1 MSNKAIGFKLV
12 YLRLV
17 MNFNQKRAELFQIKV
32 MINSY
37 YSISA
42 NQKSEYWNRY
52 NELKSQIRTLES
64 RKRKLVAVLT
74 KLV

>member
-1 MSNKAIGFKLV
+1 
-12 YLRLV
+12 

-37 YSISA
+37 YSMTA
-42 NQKSEYWNRY
+42 NQTSEYWTRY
-52 NELKSQIRTLES
+52 DELKSQIRTLES
-64 RKRKLVAVLT
+64 RKRKLVGVLT

>member
-1 MSNKAIGFKLV
+1 
-12 YLRLV
+12 

-42 NQKSEYWNRY
+42 NQKSEYWTRY
-52 NELKSQIRTLES
+52 DELKSQIRTLES

>member
-1 MSNKAIGFKLV
+1 
-12 YLRLV
+12 

-37 YSISA
+37 YSMTD
-42 NQKSEYWNRY
+42 NQTSEYWSRY
-52 NELKSQIRTLES
+52 DELKSQIRTLES

>member
-1 MSNKAIGFKLV
+1 
-12 YLRLV
+12 

-32 MINSY
+32 VINSY
-37 YSISA
+37 CSMTA
-42 NQKSEYWNRY
+42 NQTSEYWSRY
-52 NELKSQIRTLES
+52 DELKSQIKSLES

>member
-1 MSNKAIGFKLV
+1 
-12 YLRLV
+12 

-37 YSISA
+37 YSMTT
-42 NQKSEYWNRY
+42 QETSEYWSRY
-52 NELKSQIRTLES
+52 DELKSQIRTLES
-64 RKRKLVAVLT
+64 RKRKLVGVLT

>member
-1 MSNKAIGFKLV
+1 
-12 YLRLV
+12 

-32 MINSY
+32 MI
-37 YSISA
+37 YSMTA
-42 NQKSEYWNRY
+42 QETSEYWTRY
-52 NELKSQIRTLES
+52 DELKSQIRTLES